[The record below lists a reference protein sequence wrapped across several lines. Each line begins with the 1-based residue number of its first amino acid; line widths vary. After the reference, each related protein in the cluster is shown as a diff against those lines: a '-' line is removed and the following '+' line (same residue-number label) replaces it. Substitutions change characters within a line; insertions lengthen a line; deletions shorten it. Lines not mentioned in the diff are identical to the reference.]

1 MALKRLK
8 KDQLNLKITQ
18 GYLWL
23 PQMMVMIFKD
33 SQRSLEAFKIAE
45 LITGNPFETW
55 RDVFVLMTPRD
66 TGENQLHN

>member
-18 GYLWL
+18 GYLGL
-23 PQMMVMIFKD
+23 TQMIVMIFKD
-33 SQRSLEAFKIAE
+33 YHRSLEAFKIAE
-45 LITGNPFETW
+45 LIHLKLRG
-55 RDVFVLMTPRD
+55 DAFVLMTPRD